1 MYGAGGMSTPNGGD
15 TLKCMRPI
23 DPALLAD
30 YWIGFMAGPEE
41 EAIEEHLF
49 ECDHCGHRLRQVIV
63 LADGIRKL
71 AREGSLRMVVSDVFL
86 QRAAESGLAVR
97 EYRVPPGGSVECT
110 VTAEDDLLIGR
121 VAANL
126 SGAKRVDMCICN
138 ENGIEQLRLPD
149 IPVHSGR
156 SNIAF
161 QESITFMKSA
171 PSLKMIMRLVSFD
184 DMGSEQV
191 LGEYTFNH
199 TRSMP
204 GPGAR

>member
-1 MYGAGGMSTPNGGD
+1 MSIPIGGG
-15 TLKCMRPI
+15 TLKCARPI
-23 DPALLAD
+23 DPAMLAD
-30 YWIGFMAGPEE
+30 YWFGLKAAPEE

-49 ECDHCGHRLRQVIV
+49 ECDYCGHRLRQVVV

-71 AREGSLRMVVSDVFL
+71 ALEGSLRMVVSDVFL

-97 EYRVPPGGSVECT
+97 QYHVPPGGSVECT
-110 VTAEDDLLIGR
+110 VTAEDDILIGR

-126 SGAKRVDMCICN
+126 SGAQRVDMCICN

-156 SNIAF
+156 TSVAF
-161 QESITFMKSA
+161 QESITFAKSA
-171 PSLKMIMRLVSFD
+171 PSMKMIMRLVGFD
-184 DMGSEQV
+184 DKGSEHV

-199 TRSMP
+199 TRSLP
-204 GPGAR
+204 GPGAW

>member
-1 MYGAGGMSTPNGGD
+1 MTTPIGGD
-15 TLKCMRPI
+15 TLKCAQPI
-23 DPALLAD
+23 DPAMLAD
-30 YWIGFMAGPEE
+30 YWVGFTAGADEE
-41 EAIEEHLF
+41 TIEEHLF
-49 ECDHCGHRLRQVIV
+49 ECDFCGHRLRQVIV
-63 LADGIRKL
+63 LADGLRKL

-86 QRAAESGLAVR
+86 QRAAESGLSVR
-97 EYRVPPGGSVECT
+97 EYTVPPGGSVECT

-138 ENGIEQLRLPD
+138 EHGVEQLRLPD

-156 SNIAF
+156 SSVAF

-171 PSLKMIMRLVSFD
+171 PSLKMIMRLVTFD
-184 DMGSEQV
+184 DKGSEHTA
-191 LGEYTFNH
+191 GEYTFNH

-204 GPGAR
+204 GPGAW

>member
-1 MYGAGGMSTPNGGD
+1 
-15 TLKCMRPI
+15 
-23 DPALLAD
+23 
-30 YWIGFMAGPEE
+30 
-41 EAIEEHLF
+41 LF

-97 EYRVPPGGSVECT
+97 EYRIPAGGSVECT
-110 VTAEDDLLIGR
+110 VTAEDDILIGR

-156 SNIAF
+156 SSVAF
-161 QESITFMKSA
+161 QESITFLKSA
-171 PSLKMIMRLVSFD
+171 PSMTMVMRLVGFD
-184 DMGSEQV
+184 EMGSEQV

-204 GPGAR
+204 GPGAW

>member
-1 MYGAGGMSTPNGGD
+1 MSTPNGGD
-15 TLKCMRPI
+15 TLKCTRPI
-23 DPALLAD
+23 DAAMLAD
-30 YWIGFMAGPEE
+30 YWIGFTAGPEE

-63 LADGIRKL
+63 LSGGIRKL
-71 AREGSLRMVVSDVFL
+71 ALEGSLRMVVSDVFL
-86 QRAAESGLAVR
+86 QRAAESGLVVR

-156 SNIAF
+156 SSIAF

-171 PSLKMIMRLVSFD
+171 PSLKMVMRLVSFD

-204 GPGAR
+204 GPGVW

>member
-1 MYGAGGMSTPNGGD
+1 MSTPIGGG
-15 TLKCMRPI
+15 TLKCARPI
-23 DPALLAD
+23 DPAMLAD
-30 YWIGFMAGPEE
+30 YWFGLKAAPEE

-49 ECDHCGHRLRQVIV
+49 ECDYCGHRLRQVVV

-71 AREGSLRMVVSDVFL
+71 ALEGSLRMVVSDVFL

-97 EYRVPPGGSVECT
+97 EYHVPPGGSVECT
-110 VTAEDDLLIGR
+110 VTADDDILIGR

-126 SGAKRVDMCICN
+126 SGAQRVDMCICN

-156 SNIAF
+156 TSVAF
-161 QESITFMKSA
+161 QESITFAKSA
-171 PSLKMIMRLVSFD
+171 PSMKMIMRLVGFD
-184 DMGSEQV
+184 DKGSEHV

-199 TRSMP
+199 TRSLP
-204 GPGAR
+204 GPGAW

>member
-1 MYGAGGMSTPNGGD
+1 MSTPNGGD
-15 TLKCMRPI
+15 TLKCARPI
-23 DPALLAD
+23 DAALLAD
-30 YWIGFMAGPEE
+30 YWIGIMADPEE

-49 ECDHCGHRLRQVIV
+49 ECDSCGQRLRQVII
-63 LADGIRKL
+63 LADGIRRL
-71 AREGSLRMVVSDVFL
+71 AREGSLRMVVSDVFP

-156 SNIAF
+156 SSIAF

-171 PSLKMIMRLVSFD
+171 PSLKMVMRLVSFD
-184 DMGSEQV
+184 DGGSEHV

-204 GPGAR
+204 GPGAW

>member
-1 MYGAGGMSTPNGGD
+1 MSTPTGGD
-15 TLKCMRPI
+15 TLKCVRPI
-23 DPALLAD
+23 DAALLAD
-30 YWIGFMAGPEE
+30 YWIGIMADPEE

-49 ECDHCGHRLRQVIV
+49 ECDSCGQRLRQVII
-63 LADGIRKL
+63 LADGIRRL
-71 AREGSLRMVVSDVFL
+71 AREGSLRMVVSDVFP

-156 SNIAF
+156 SSIAF

-171 PSLKMIMRLVSFD
+171 PSLKMVMRLVSFD
-184 DMGSEQV
+184 DGGSEHV

-204 GPGAR
+204 GPGAW